1 MVRVFPALHAAALAT
16 LTALATLAAL
26 GCQQSA
32 TDPLTEAQPEPQPE
46 AQPAEHRETDLR
58 PVTDAALEQALA
70 PRAQEILE
78 EHADAPIGA
87 EFPFEHEGEPFVARI
102 EIHEHPHG
110 GPRKPWGPHRGVT
123 VYHAAP

>member
-1 MVRVFPALHAAALAT
+1 MARVFPALHAAALAT
-16 LTALATLAAL
+16 LTALATLVAL

-32 TDPLTEAQPEPQPE
+32 TGPLSEAQPEPQPE
-46 AQPAEHRETDLR
+46 PRSVRDETNLR

-78 EHADAPIGA
+78 EHAYAPIGA
-87 EFPFEHEGEPFVARI
+87 EIPFEHEGEPFVARI

-110 GPRKPWGPHRGVT
+110 GPRRPWGPHRGVT